1 MGVFNSLFG
10 NKDKEP
16 KNEQKVV
23 PWIPLTTVNQLNEIE
38 KRSKTKTQV
47 IYKHSTTCG
56 ISRMVLNMFNSSYDI
71 PENSLDLYY
80 IDLHSYRDVSN
91 ETGYK
96 FQVMH
101 QSPQL
106 MVIKNGVV
114 VTHASH
120 GAIAEIDLNTYI

>member
-16 KNEQKVV
+16 KKEQKVV
-23 PWIPLTTVNQLNEIE
+23 PWVPLTVVDQLNEIE

-56 ISRMVLNMFNSSYDI
+56 ISRMVLNMFNSSYNI

-80 IDLHSYRDVSN
+80 IDLLSYRDVSN
-91 ETGYK
+91 EIGYK

-106 MVIKNGVV
+106 MVIKNGIV

-120 GAIAEIDLNTYI
+120 GAITEIDLNKYI

>member
-1 MGVFNSLFG
+1 MGLFNSLFG
-10 NKDKEP
+10 NTDKEP
-16 KNEQKVV
+16 NKEQKAV
-23 PWIPLTTVNQLNEIE
+23 PWVPLTDVNQLNEIE

-56 ISRMVLNMFNSSYDI
+56 ISRMVLNMFNSTYNI

-80 IDLHSYRDVSN
+80 IDLLSYRDVSN

-96 FQVMH
+96 FQVIH

-106 MVIKNGVV
+106 MVIKNGIVV
-114 VTHASH
+114 VHASH
-120 GAIAEIDLNTYI
+120 GGVNEIDLNKYI